1 MAAVAARQAAPAIPL
16 LRRLPEVLG
25 AATVLTQ
32 IAYPL
37 FSGTARNVL
46 TMVVVSLFFAA
57 SVGHALVWR
66 GARSALWLVAVTAGG
81 GLAVEAVGQAT
92 GVPFGS
98 YAYSD
103 TLPPKLAGVPWVI
116 PLAWTMMAYPA
127 LIVGRRISRGP
138 LLGPTVAAA
147 ALAAWDLYLDPQM
160 VAAGHWS
167 WEPSRWALL
176 DIPLTN
182 FAGWFAAALLMMA
195 VLWRRV
201 DDRPADDRLP
211 TALYLWTWA
220 GSLVAHALFLGLP
233 GSALVGGV
241 GMGAV
246 VIAFLFALRRA

>member
-1 MAAVAARQAAPAIPL
+1 MATVAARAAAPGIPA

-25 AATVLTQ
+25 LATVGAQ

-37 FSGTARNVL
+37 FSGSARHVL
-46 TMVVVSLFFAA
+46 TMVIVTLFFAA

-66 GARSALWLVAVTAGG
+66 GARFAWWLVAVTAGG
-81 GLAVEAVGQAT
+81 GLAVEALGHAT

-98 YAYSD
+98 YAYQD
-103 TLPPKLAGVPWVI
+103 TLPPKLLGVPWVI

-127 LIVGRRISRGP
+127 LVVARRITSGRVAGP
-138 LLGPTVAAA
+138 VAAAA

-160 VAAGHWS
+160 VAAGHWT
-167 WEPSRWALL
+167 WEPSGWALL
-176 DIPLTN
+176 GIPLTN
-182 FAGWFAAALLMMA
+182 YAGWFAAALLMMA
-195 VLWRRV
+195 VLWTRV
-201 DDRPADDRLP
+201 GDRPADDRLP

-233 GSALVGGV
+233 WSALVGGV

-246 VIAFLFALRRA
+246 VAAFVLALRRS